1 MGKWKRYIPDGMKD
15 ILFDECNLKLNIER
29 CLRKVYKYSGFYEI
43 ISPTLEF
50 YDVFNSTNQSIPQE
64 KMYKLFDSAGR
75 ILVLRPDM
83 TTPIGRITST
93 KLNGSTYPLKLCYT
107 SNIFRINE
115 NLNGKM
121 SEITQSG
128 VEVIGVKNSK
138 TDAQILITAI
148 KALLQLGLKNFK
160 IELGQANF
168 FKALIENINL
178 HEEEIEKLRKLIEN
192 KNSISLSNFLR
203 EKEIGVHEEDIK
215 ILEKLP
221 QLFGNIE
228 IIDKARSLTKN
239 PRAIEAL
246 DNICEIYSIIEKIGL
261 SSYIAIDLGMVQ
273 NLDYYT
279 GVIFKGYA
287 DEVGDYILSGGRYD
301 NLIEQ
306 FGSSLPATG
315 FAINV
320 DNIMMALMKQNP
332 QNHNK
337 DKKICIF
344 YKDEFISEAYKI
356 QNTII
361 DKEFICELSLFDN
374 EEKSLEYCKDAK
386 LDRMISILDNNVLK
400 IYNIKSEEIRV
411 INIDEFETFFKSKNI
426 RGY

>member
-1 MGKWKRYIPDGMKD
+1 
-15 ILFDECNLKLNIER
+15 
-29 CLRKVYKYSGFYEI
+29 
-43 ISPTLEF
+43 
-50 YDVFNSTNQSIPQE
+50 
-64 KMYKLFDSAGR
+64 MYKLFDSAGR

-107 SNIFRINE
+107 SNIFRISE

-121 SEITQSG
+121 SEVTQSG

-148 KALLQLGLKNFK
+148 NALLQLGLKNFK

-168 FKALIENINL
+168 FKALTENINL
-178 HEEEIEKLRKLIEN
+178 DEEEVEKLRKLIEN
-192 KNSISLSNFLR
+192 KNFISLSNFLR
-203 EKEIGVHEEDIK
+203 EKEIDVHEEDIK

-239 PRAIEAL
+239 PKAIEAL

-332 QNHNK
+332 LNLNK
-337 DKKICIF
+337 EKRVCIF
-344 YKDEFISEAYKI
+344 YKDEFISEAYKL

-361 DKEFICELSLFDN
+361 DKEFICELSLFDS
-374 EEKSLEYCKDAK
+374 EEKSLEYCKEAK
-386 LDRMISILDNNVLK
+386 LDRMISILDKDILK
-400 IYNIKSEEIRV
+400 IYNVKSDEIRV
-411 INIDEFETFFKSKNI
+411 INIDEFETFFNKK
-426 RGY
+426 RD